1 MTNFSGTA
9 RVEGAHFASASD
21 PMMQRLNQVS
31 ASADFLGNGALEVNL
46 YESEI
51 LDIVRRESVFRQRI
65 SSKPAT
71 GHPHR
76 YFEQVLIGVGGFTDP
91 RNLNPAPSGP
101 TRVERPAMIK
111 ALVNQI
117 NLTLFDIQVT
127 QQQGVFTG
135 LEAKDIEDCVNGVI
149 VAAAPAYWTGTD
161 TSLVTPTT
169 DQYVGV
175 LTQITLQYT
184 VAPGA
189 SMVDGIKYMV
199 ATMMANVSFKPR
211 PTAIY
216 MNPVLGHYFD
226 TEAKAN
232 NITSGTTVVAGLTVR
247 NIETQA
253 GLLPLISDPY
263 LPSSIILQYGFA
275 APATGFKNYFAAI
288 VTENMIERP
297 YISGASQ
304 NPNPQ
309 LFRLGLQNSLSGQY
323 VAVQF
328 DCIIVKGPS
337 YMHALVA
344 VQRV

>member
-1 MTNFSGTA
+1 MANISGP
-9 RVEGAHFASASD
+9 HFEHIEAA
-21 PMMQRLNQVS
+21 
-31 ASADFLGNGALEVNL
+31 ADFLGNGAIEINM

-51 LDIVRRESVFRQRI
+51 LDIIRRESVFRQRI
-65 SSKPAT
+65 NSVPAT

-76 YFEQVLIGVGGFTDP
+76 YFEQVLIGTGGFTDP
-91 RNLNPAPSGP
+91 RNLSPTPSGP
-101 TRVERPAMIK
+101 TRVERSAMIK
-111 ALVNQI
+111 AMVNQI

-135 LEAKDIEDCVNGVI
+135 LEAKDIEDCVNGII
-149 VAAAPAYWTGTD
+149 VAAAPAYYTGTD

-169 DQYVGV
+169 NQYVGI

-189 SMVDGIKYMV
+189 SMVDGIKYTV
-199 ATMMANVSFKPR
+199 ATMMANQTYRPR

-216 MNPVLGHYFD
+216 INPVLGHYLD
-226 TEAKAN
+226 TEAKAA
-232 NITSGTTVVAGLTVR
+232 NITTGTTVVAGITVR

-253 GLLPLISDPY
+253 GALPLIADPY
-263 LPSSIILQYGFA
+263 LPSATAAAYGFA
-275 APATGFKNYFAAI
+275 APPTGFKNYFAL
-288 VTENMIERP
+288 VLTENMIERP

-309 LFRLGLQNSLSGQY
+309 LFRLGLQSSLSGQY

-328 DCIIVKGPS
+328 DAILVKGPS
-337 YMHALVA
+337 YMHAIVA

>member
-1 MTNFSGTA
+1 MTFTPGSA
-9 RVEGAHFASASD
+9 RIEGAHFTNRAD
-21 PMMQRLNQVS
+21 PVIQQVQG
-31 ASADFLGNGALEVNL
+31 AADFLGNGAIEVNL

-51 LDIVRRESVFRQRI
+51 IDIVRRESVFRQRI
-65 SSKPAT
+65 QSVRAT

-91 RNLNPAPSGP
+91 RNLAPTPTGP
-101 TRVERPAMIK
+101 TRLERVGMIK
-111 ALVNQI
+111 ALINQI
-117 NLTLFDIQVT
+117 NLTLFDVQVT
-127 QQQGVFTG
+127 QQQGMFTG
-135 LEAKDIEDCVNGVI
+135 LEAKDIEDCVNGIV

-184 VAPGA
+184 VAAGA
-189 SMVDGIKYMV
+189 SMVDGIKYAV
-199 ATMMANVSFKPR
+199 ATMMANTTFKPR

-226 TEAKAN
+226 TEAKTN
-232 NITSGTTVVAGLTVR
+232 NITSGTMVVAGVTVR
-247 NIETQA
+247 NLETQA
-253 GLLPLISDPY
+253 GLLPLIADPY
-263 LPSSIILQYGFA
+263 LPSSTGAAYGFA
-275 APATGFKNYFAAI
+275 APATGFKNYYAVI
-288 VTENMIERP
+288 TTENEIIRP

-309 LFRLGLQNSLSGQY
+309 LFRLGLQSSLSGQY

-328 DCIIVKGPS
+328 DAIIVKGAS
-337 YMHALVA
+337 YMHAIVA

>member
-1 MTNFSGTA
+1 MTFFSGSA
-9 RVEGAHFASASD
+9 RVEGARFAGAQDPLMQQLGPISA
-21 PMMQRLNQVS
+21 
-31 ASADFLGNGALEVNL
+31 AADFLGNGAIEINM

-51 LDIVRRESVFRQRI
+51 IDIVRRESIFRQRI
-65 SSKPAT
+65 NSVRAT

-76 YFEQVLIGVGGFTDP
+76 YFEQVLIGVGGFSDP
-91 RNLNPAPSGP
+91 RNLNPTPSGP
-101 TRVERPAMIK
+101 TRLERSVMIK

-127 QQQGVFTG
+127 QQQGIFGG
-135 LEAKDIEDCVNGVI
+135 LEAKDIEDCVNGII

-175 LTQITLQYT
+175 LSQITLQYT
-184 VAPGA
+184 CAPAA
-189 SMVDGIKYMV
+189 SMVDAIKYTV
-199 ATMMANVSFKPR
+199 ATMMANTTFKPR

-226 TEAKAN
+226 TEAKVN
-232 NITSGTTVVAGLTVR
+232 NITSGTTIVAGLTVR
-247 NIETQA
+247 NLETQA
-253 GLLPLISDPY
+253 GLLPLIADPY
-263 LPSSIILQYGFA
+263 LPSSTVAQYGFA
-275 APATGFKNYFAAI
+275 APPTGFRNFFAVV

-328 DCIIVKGPS
+328 DAIVVKGAS
-337 YMHALVA
+337 YMHAIVA
-344 VQRV
+344 VQRA